1 MNSPCASV
9 YSLLVKQTDSESAYW
24 YVLKESNFLIVVT
37 ASLEWEKGSVI
48 VTCLTVDIVLVGRS
62 LNQSFD
68 FY

>member
-1 MNSPCASV
+1 MNFPCASV
-9 YSLLVKQTDSESAYW
+9 YSLLVKLTDSESVYW
-24 YVLKESNFLIVVT
+24 YVSTESSFLIFVT

-48 VTCLTVDIVLVGRS
+48 ATCLTVDIVLVGRS